1 MTALSDFPEM
11 PGSPKGINPN
21 IQTLVLFYK
30 PPCGKWYVH
39 SHKTYPSVEDAYA
52 AAKKF
57 LHPDT
62 PIAVLPVDVDYLET
76 VHKIRIGELS

>member
-1 MTALSDFPEM
+1 MEQPTIL
-11 PGSPKGINPN
+11 
-21 IQTLVLFYK
+21 LLYK

-39 SHKTYPSVEDAYA
+39 SHKLYASHLEAYE

-62 PIAVLPVDVDYLET
+62 PFAITD
-76 VHKIRIGELS
+76 IGKLIGSLDNG

>member
-57 LHPDT
+57 LHPDP